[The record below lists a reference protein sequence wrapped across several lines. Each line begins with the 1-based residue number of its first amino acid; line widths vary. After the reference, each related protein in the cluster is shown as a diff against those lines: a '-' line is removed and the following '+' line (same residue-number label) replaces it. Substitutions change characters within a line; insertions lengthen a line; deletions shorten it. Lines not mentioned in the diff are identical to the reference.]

1 MTELATVEQHGS
13 ALALDPKQTDWNPA
27 QRAVLVQLGV
37 DKATDGDLQVYHH
50 VCQRTGLDPFARQ
63 IYMIERQG
71 KQTIQTGIDGYRLVA
86 RRSVD
91 RSRETLSIGAPEW
104 CDADGHWHEV
114 WLQDGPPGAAR
125 VTVYRNGEAFP
136 AIALW
141 REYVQTTWK
150 NNQEIVTKMWRS
162 RPAGQLAKCAE
173 ALALRKAFPQD
184 LSGIYVD
191 AEMDKADVVQGEVV
205 DRPRS
210 RVEQA
215 LDAQTSA
222 ADGATQGPSSP
233 ESAGSGASVGT
244 PSAAE
249 PDPITSPQLQKIG
262 ILCGELGLTDP
273 AEARARVGALIGR
286 EIKSRKELSKS
297 EASHVIEQFTA
308 LVEAQAPA
316 TVVEAV
322 CPECQQGKCGNCE
335 GQAWDNDADAP
346 TDCRCPNEAHRVQ
359 S

>member
-1 MTELATVEQHGS
+1 MNELATVEQHGN
-13 ALALDPKQTDWNPA
+13 ALALDPQQTDWNPA
-27 QRAVLVQLGV
+27 QRAALVQLGV
-37 DKATDGDLQVYHH
+37 DKATDGDLQVFHH

-91 RSRETLSIGAPEW
+91 RSKEKLSIGAPEW
-104 CDADGHWHEV
+104 CDWEGNWHEV
-114 WLQDGPPGAAR
+114 WLQDSPPAAAR
-125 VTVYRNGEAFP
+125 ATVMRNGEAFT

-141 REYVQTTWK
+141 REYVQTFWK
-150 NNQEIVTKMWRS
+150 DGREQVTKMWRT

-205 DRPRS
+205 QERAKS

-215 LDAQTSA
+215 LDAQTSG
-222 ADGATQGPSSP
+222 ADGATPGSSSP
-233 ESAGSGASVGT
+233 ESAGVGASVGT
-244 PSAAE
+244 PSASE
-249 PDPITSPQLQKIG
+249 PAPITSAQLTKIG

-273 AEARARVGALIGR
+273 AEARREVGALIGR
-286 EIKSRKELSKS
+286 EIKSRKDMTKS
-297 EASHVIEQFTA
+297 EAHHVIEQFTA
-308 LVEAQAPA
+308 MVESQAAKPPPGPL
-316 TVVEAV
+316 
-322 CPECQQGKCGNCE
+322 CPECQQGKHQNCE
-335 GQAWDNDADAP
+335 GQAWDTE
-346 TDCRCPNEAHRVQ
+346 TDEPVGCACTDGSHA

>member
-1 MTELATVEQHGS
+1 MSQLATVEHGS
-13 ALALDPKQTDWNPA
+13 ALALDPQQTDWNPA
-27 QRAVLVQLGV
+27 QRAALVQLGV

-63 IYMIERQG
+63 IYMIERKG

-91 RSRETLSIGAPEW
+91 RAKETLSIGAPEW
-104 CDADGHWHEV
+104 CDWEGQWHEV
-114 WLQDGPPGAAR
+114 WLQDGPPAAAR
-125 VTVYRNGEAFP
+125 VTVMRNGEAFP

-141 REYVQTTWK
+141 REYVQTYFDR
-150 NNQEIVTKMWRS
+150 QSQSEQVTQMWRT

-205 DRPRS
+205 QERPRS

-215 LDAQTSA
+215 LDAQTSG
-222 ADGATQGPSSP
+222 ADGATPGSVSP
-233 ESAGSGASVGT
+233 ESAGVGASVGT
-244 PSAAE
+244 PSAPE
-249 PDPITSPQLQKIG
+249 PATSAQLQKIG

-273 AEARARVGALIGR
+273 AEARAKVGGLIGR
-286 EIKSRKELSKS
+286 EIRSRKELSKS
-297 EASHVIEQFTA
+297 EAHHVIEQFTH
-308 LVEAQAPA
+308 LVEHPFEEP
-316 TVVEAV
+316 VEGEIV
-322 CPECQQGKCGNCE
+322 EDGG
-335 GQAWDNDADAP
+335 D
-346 TDCRCPNEAHRVQ
+346 R
-359 S
+359 